1 MHCLLYSHAL
11 LVTYQNRTVAVTFVR
26 TQTLNLRQGLALSWW
41 QCFPSV
47 SFTTPAYLGNAHSSV
62 VKEVHVWIKGCTF
75 WFFFH
80 CKRVT
85 VADTGTDSKMGCN
98 GYIKFCI
105 SLNLAALWILD
116 CTELRGFLSFSLL
129 LPSLLVLCYP
139 LCFCLSLP
147 MQLLQPDLLL

>member
-1 MHCLLYSHAL
+1 MYI
-11 LVTYQNRTVAVTFVR
+11 LV
-26 TQTLNLRQGLALSWW
+26 
-41 QCFPSV
+41 
-47 SFTTPAYLGNAHSSV
+47 
-62 VKEVHVWIKGCTF
+62 
-75 WFFFH
+75 FFH

-85 VADTGTDSKMGCN
+85 VADTETDSKMGCN

-147 MQLLQPDLLL
+147 MQLLQSDLLLWGHCGIQFANSTQLETCIPLPVHLALGFWAAWRQNSFFLWTNGLSLDPKLPTFFTHPLELVELFQM